1 MSDTEKT
8 EQAKT
13 AEELEMYVEMAVS
26 ICVWLL
32 TSPKDVYEDL
42 ANVMEQQADV
52 EYEICKSIR
61 QVPLTVL
68 KY

>member
-13 AEELEMYVEMAVS
+13 AEELEMYVAMAVS
-26 ICVWLL
+26 ICMWLL
-32 TSPKDVYEDL
+32 TSPKEVYEDL

-61 QVPLTVL
+61 QVHWRYL